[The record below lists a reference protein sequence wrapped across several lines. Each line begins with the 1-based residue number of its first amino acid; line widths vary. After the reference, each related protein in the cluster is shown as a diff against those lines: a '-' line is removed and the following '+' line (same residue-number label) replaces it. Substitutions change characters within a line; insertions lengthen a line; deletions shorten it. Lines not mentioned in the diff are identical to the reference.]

1 MTLKPD
7 FSEPLLQ
14 VEQITKRFGGL
25 LAVDSVSMKLFRGQV
40 HALIGPNGA
49 GKSTLVNLISG
60 DTRPTFGRVYLQGA
74 DISGLPLHEV
84 SQLGVARSYQHRN
97 VFFHFSAFEN
107 CRLAA
112 QSRLGSSMRLFRP
125 AYKYQGVN
133 EAAAHALDQVGLE
146 HFDRIAATL
155 SHGEIRQLEIA
166 MSLATQPEVLLLDEP
181 LAGMGAEESMRMIE
195 LISKLAPHHAVLL
208 VEHDM
213 DAVFRLAN
221 LLTVMVQGG
230 VIASGDPATVKANR
244 AVQEAYL
251 GTD

>member
-1 MTLKPD
+1 
-7 FSEPLLQ
+7 
-14 VEQITKRFGGL
+14 
-25 LAVDSVSMKLFRGQV
+25 
-40 HALIGPNGA
+40 
-49 GKSTLVNLISG
+49 
-60 DTRPTFGRVYLQGA
+60 
-74 DISGLPLHEV
+74 
-84 SQLGVARSYQHRN
+84 
-97 VFFHFSAFEN
+97 
-107 CRLAA
+107 
-112 QSRLGSSMRLFRP
+112 MRLFRP